1 MGLIYHIAAAA
12 DWKRAQ
18 AEGTYTTSTRG
29 LSLAEVGFI
38 HTSRAH
44 QVATVANTF
53 YRGDHDL
60 LLLTIDEDLVAAE
73 IRYEEVPGAADPF
86 PHIYGPLD
94 VTAVVRAVPF
104 APGPDGSFS
113 FAAGPSS

>member
-1 MGLIYHIAAAA
+1 VAFGLLLFDDQHFDDSAFGGVGPALHGFE
-12 DWKRAQ
+12 D
-18 AEGTYTTSTRG
+18 
-29 LSLAEVGFI
+29 LEVGFI
-38 HTSRAH
+38 HSSRAH

-60 LLLTIDEDLVAAE
+60 VLLTIDEDLVAAE

-113 FAAGPSS
+113 FAPGPSS